1 MYGLMAILLP
11 LGAIIMV
18 ATLMISLGML
28 FLAVGHIGTIVVGMV
43 IILAV
48 PLAGMLLTRGGE
60 TSN

>member
-1 MYGLMAILLP
+1 MAILLP

-18 ATLMISLGML
+18 ATLMISLGLL

-48 PLAGMLLTRGGE
+48 PLAGMLLTRGDSQ
-60 TSN
+60 T